1 MPTRSVTSM
10 CRNTASAAALAL
22 AMIPL
27 SPAAGE
33 DALKV
38 KVLADRYVAAGHS
51 FANVA
56 ALAAWSAPIPI
67 RALSLETCGPSS
79 TRHLLAA
86 VERFQSVYADGIRIR
101 ALRAGDPSC
110 ASAKGEY
117 LATDGSGRS
126 MLP

>member
-1 MPTRSVTSM
+1 MPARSVTSM
-10 CRNTASAAALAL
+10 CLSTASAAALAF
-22 AMIPL
+22 AIPL
-27 SPAAGE
+27 SLAAGE
-33 DALKV
+33 DALEV
-38 KVLADRYVAAGHS
+38 KVLPDRYVAAGHT

-101 ALRAGDPSC
+101 ALREGDPGC
-110 ASAKGEY
+110 ASTEAEY